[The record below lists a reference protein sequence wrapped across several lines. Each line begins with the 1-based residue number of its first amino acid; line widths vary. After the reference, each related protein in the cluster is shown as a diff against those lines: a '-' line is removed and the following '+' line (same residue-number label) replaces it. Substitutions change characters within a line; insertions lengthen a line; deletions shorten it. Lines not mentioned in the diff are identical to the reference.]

1 MYDRL
6 RDVLGA
12 NAEEGIDE
20 RFQKLV
26 ENPYEDGL
34 RNLKERE
41 HLREQLEPKYVIV
54 KKGSLYEFRA
64 KYTDMHRSLLSPHE
78 RLAGLCDGGGFWG
91 VDGEKRLVTLYDS
104 SSDFGFPKHIEE
116 AIRQDGYHLLEI
128 LGRVCNKDGGLVDL
142 TGYEISYMD
151 RQHERHYVEYLS
163 AEQVEKLRY
172 VAERLSDI
180 GANASPQM
188 VGKVGKMARLS
199 REDYERFG
207 RRTNYTPPSSID
219 KKKRKRKAKQ
229 QKQSRRKNRR

>member
-1 MYDRL
+1 MQDPMYDRL

-54 KKGSLYEFRA
+54 KNGPLYEFRA

-78 RLAGLCDGGGFWG
+78 ILAGLCDGGGFWG
-91 VDGEKRLVTLYDS
+91 VDGEKQLVTLYDS

-151 RQHERHYVEYLS
+151 RQHERHYVDYLS
-163 AEQVEKLRY
+163 AEE
-172 VAERLSDI
+172 A
-180 GANASPQM
+180 
-188 VGKVGKMARLS
+188 GKIKYENQNTIS
-199 REDYERFG
+199 RELSETYQKCPSREAYELFG
-207 RRTNYTPPSSID
+207 RHTNYTPPSNID